1 MSDHEDAWT
10 AYMNIRWGA
19 PDCTACDQ
27 ARESGATVC
36 SGCGMPIEQG
46 KPKFWVA
53 SLRGR
58 NASVRPIS
66 RAISQGI

>member
-1 MSDHEDAWT
+1 MTDHEDAWT

-19 PDCTACDQ
+19 PDCTVCDR

-46 KPKFWVA
+46 KPKFWGRVA
-53 SLRGR
+53 QRS
-58 NASVRPIS
+58 
-66 RAISQGI
+66 